1 MNFEDDDDDD
11 FEEFEEEGKIY
22 IIYRLLKFAKVIRVR
37 DKIMVL
43 NLNFTGK
50 KIGMMMKLMMNFLN
64 RLDKNYKLDL
74 FK

>member
-1 MNFEDDDDDD
+1 MNFEDDDDD
-11 FEEFEEEGKIY
+11 FEEFEDEGKIY
-22 IIYRLLKFAKVIRVR
+22 IIYRLLKFAKVIRIR

-43 NLNFTGK
+43 NLNFIGK

-64 RLDKNYKLDL
+64 SLDKNYKLDL